1 MMNNSKKIIPNKIY
15 NGNNPEDVKKFIE
28 SMGIKIPE
36 GMNITTIASPLEEA
50 KPEEDNDNG
59 Y

>member
-1 MMNNSKKIIPNKIY
+1 MNNAKKIIPNKIY
-15 NGNNPEDVKKFIE
+15 DGSNPEDVRRFIE